1 MKTYAV
7 KEIFYSIR
15 GEGLHAGKPAVFCR
29 FSGCNLWSG
38 REGDRASA
46 VCRFCDTDFVG
57 GERLTAAEITR
68 RSLALWPGKL
78 NRWCVLT
85 GGEPAL
91 QSDWDLVR
99 ILRLAGFSVAMET
112 NGTTQLPFRYDWLT
126 MSPKAGTEIKQRYCD
141 ELKLVYPQDG
151 IGPDDLAE
159 IATTNRYLQ
168 PMDGPDLGRNRDLAA
183 AYCLDHPAWGISLQI
198 HKLLGVK

>member
-15 GEGLHAGKPAVFCR
+15 GEGLHAGKTAVFIR
-29 FSGCNLWSG
+29 MAGCNLWSG

-46 VCRFCDTDFVG
+46 ACRFCDTDFVG

-68 RSLALWPGKL
+68 RSLALWPGEL

-112 NGTTQLPFRYDWLT
+112 NGTIQLPFRYDWLT

-151 IGPDDLAE
+151 ITPDDLAE
-159 IATTNRYLQ
+159 IATTHRYLQ
-168 PMDGPDLGRNRDLAA
+168 PMDGPELERNRALAV
-183 AYCLDHPAWGISLQI
+183 AYSLAHPAWCVSLQI
-198 HKLLGVK
+198 HKLLGVR